1 MSTDVYSIRLP
12 ESIRRMMNEMDD
24 INWQMEIRQAVE
36 KMVREKKKQKLLTE
50 AKELWKEQIPNKIGA
65 AEMIR
70 ADRYAR

>member
-1 MSTDVYSIRLP
+1 MSTNVYSIRLP

-36 KMVREKKKQKLLTE
+36 KMVRDKKKKKLLSE
-50 AKELWKEQIPNKIGA
+50 AQELWKEQVPNKIGA

-70 ADRYAR
+70 ADRDVR